1 MLWIAQGLAPRI
13 NARVNLFHRTKLF
26 PFHFALLTNDV
37 SDVARLAVS
46 IEVVELGIE
55 WTIGGELDQSGAAR
69 NRRLHCGERHRLR
82 LRAELG
88 AAPADLGFEFLF
100 LFFQCRRLLAEFLRR
115 HLSR

>member
-26 PFHFALLTNDV
+26 PFHFALMTNDV

-55 WTIGGELDQSGAAR
+55 WPKGGELDQNRTAR
-69 NRRLHCGERHRLR
+69 NCGLHRSEGDRLR
-82 LRAELG
+82 LRPELG
-88 AAPADLGFEFLF
+88 AAPADFGFEPLL
-100 LFFQCRRLLAEFLRR
+100 LFFGRRDLP
-115 HLSR
+115 